1 MATNELILGLNPNS
15 VFPGQV
21 VDASSVQVYFENI
34 MVQTFEFDFDLLQ
47 LKSAVERSLLEIPSN
62 ARKFGDSDGKP
73 PVDLIGIHAKQAQ
86 KKPGPDKCL
95 D

>member
-21 VDASSVQVYFENI
+21 VDTSSVQVYFENI

-47 LKSAVERSLLEIPSN
+47 LKSAVERSLLEVPSN
-62 ARKFGDSDGKP
+62 VRKFGDSDGKP
-73 PVDLIGIHAKQAQ
+73 TTLL
-86 KKPGPDKCL
+86 PDGTAAHVKVG
-95 D
+95 DYVV